1 MKLLDASCTALKRE
15 TVAHHPRMLHS
26 CSEKKLHTFTFE
38 IATLHFLHLCSEKNF
53 TLNTF
58 EIATLYFLQMASK
71 HFHTH
76 MTHSLKIAHI
86 HALQIVHLYPFEIS
100 TS

>member
-38 IATLHFLHLCSEKNF
+38 IATLHFL
-53 TLNTF
+53 
-58 EIATLYFLQMASK
+58 QMASK

-86 HALQIVHLYPFEIS
+86 HASQPNTNYSLILLKLAQAQ
-100 TS
+100 T